1 MTEEMQ
7 GSPESHVHGSLVWRP
22 ADGVTPVMPGSTD
35 TITIA
40 QTAGMPEDRH
50 RHLPQRGPTARGP
63 LAGPV
68 ARPIAWLLRSGTDE
82 AAWVRPA
89 ALGIG
94 LLVAVL
100 YIWNLAANGYANTY
114 YAAAAQ
120 AASQSWVAWFFGSV
134 DAGNF
139 ITVDKPPLST
149 MLMGL
154 SVRVFG
160 LSSWSILLPQALLG
174 VASVLLLFSVV
185 KRSFG
190 PIAATIAGVVM
201 ALTPV
206 AVLMFR
212 FNNPDALLTF
222 LLIAGGWAMLRAVE
236 DGRYRWLIAAGI
248 FVGLAFMTKYL
259 QAYLVLPA
267 FTLTYLI
274 AAKASIRRRIAG
286 FLILAITTFLASAWW
301 VAIVQITPLS
311 IRPFIGGSTDGTA
324 LQLLLGYDGLGRIF
338 GQGGGAGTPSLFR
351 LLGADFGGQISWLI
365 PLALICLIVGLYL
378 RLEEART
385 DGVRAAYVLW
395 GGWLIGAGIVFSF
408 MSGIVHSYY
417 AVALAP
423 AIAAL
428 VGAGLVDLWRIRARF
443 QFGGIGLAVGVMVT
457 AIWAAV
463 LLARSPDFLPWL
475 APAVLLGGFVASAL
489 LVIPDVRAYP
499 RLGAFAA
506 GLALLAVLAAPTAF
520 AAVTATTSYGGPSP
534 SAGPGPGSNVPAG
547 RASSS
552 SGALRGRSLGIGGP
566 PTDSSPRTFG
576 RRVSPPGAARTLPSP
591 GTPGSDPLLDQYLL
605 ANHGSATW
613 IVAVSGAQQAA
624 TIELA
629 TGAPVMAMGG
639 FSGNDGAPTLSQ
651 LQADVA
657 AGTLRFVLINGG
669 RALFSSFMGRAGG
682 SGSISAWVAAHGK
695 VVSSAGTA
703 SGILYD
709 LA

>member
-1 MTEEMQ
+1 MTTLTN
-7 GSPESHVHGSLVWRP
+7 PP
-22 ADGVTPVMPGSTD
+22 
-35 TITIA
+35 IA
-40 QTAGMPEDRH
+40 LPEDRH
-50 RHLPQRGPTARGP
+50 RHLPQRGPTAHGPLVGP
-63 LAGPV
+63 LA
-68 ARPIAWLLRSGTDE
+68 RPMAWLVRSGTDE

-94 LLVAVL
+94 LLAAVL
-100 YIWNLAANGYANTY
+100 YVWNLAANGYANTY

-120 AASQSWVAWFFGSV
+120 AAAQSWVAWFFGSV

-160 LSSWSILLPQALLG
+160 LNSWSILLPQALLG
-174 VASVLLLFSVV
+174 VASVLLLFSAV

-190 PIAATIAGVVM
+190 PVAAAIAGVVM

-236 DGRYRWLIAAGI
+236 DGRHRWLIAAGI

-259 QAYLVLPA
+259 QACLVLPA

-286 FLILAITTFLASAWW
+286 FLILATTTFLASAWW
-301 VAIVQITPLS
+301 VAIVQITPMS

-338 GQGGGAGTPSLFR
+338 GQGGGAGGAGGGGGFSGTPGILRLFNI
-351 LLGADFGGQISWLI
+351 DFGGQISWLI
-365 PLALICLIVGLYL
+365 PLALIALAVGLAL
-378 RLEEART
+378 RLRAPRT

-395 GGWLIGAGIVFSF
+395 GGWLIGTGIVFSF

-428 VGAGLVDLWRIRARF
+428 AGAGLVDLWRIRTRF

-475 APAVLLGGFVASAL
+475 APAVLLVGFLASAL

-520 AAVTATTSYGGPSP
+520 AAVTATTAYGGATP
-534 SAGPGPGSNVPAG
+534 SAGPATVGSDNGGPGGNG
-547 RASSS
+547 
-552 SGALRGRSLGIGGP
+552 GFGGGGP
-566 PTDSSPRTFG
+566 GGGFG
-576 RRVSPPGAARTLPSP
+576 GGAGGAPGGSAPGA
-591 GTPGSDPLLDQYLL
+591 GTAGGGTGAGTADETLDQYLL
-605 ANHGSATW
+605 ANRGSATW

-639 FSGNDGAPTLSQ
+639 FSGTDAAPTLAE

-657 AGTLRFVLINGG
+657 AGKLRYILIGGNGG
-669 RALFSSFMGRAGG
+669 GPGGFGGPGGGG
-682 SGSISAWVAAHGK
+682 SSAIAAWVTAHGT
-695 VVSSAGTA
+695 VVSAAGT
-703 SGILYD
+703 GGGTLYD
-709 LA
+709 LSGAASSTNS

>member
-1 MTEEMQ
+1 MTTLTN
-7 GSPESHVHGSLVWRP
+7 PP
-22 ADGVTPVMPGSTD
+22 
-35 TITIA
+35 IA
-40 QTAGMPEDRH
+40 LPEDRH
-50 RHLPQRGPTARGP
+50 RHLPQRGPTAHGP
-63 LAGPV
+63 LVGPL
-68 ARPIAWLLRSGTDE
+68 ARPIAWLVRSGTDE

-94 LLVAVL
+94 LLAAVL
-100 YIWNLAANGYANTY
+100 YVWNLAANGYANTY

-120 AASQSWVAWFFGSV
+120 AAAQSWVAWFFGSV

-139 ITVDKPPLST
+139 ITIDKPPLST

-160 LSSWSILLPQALLG
+160 LNSWSILLPQALLG
-174 VASVLLLFSVV
+174 VASVLLLFSTV

-190 PIAATIAGVVM
+190 PVAAAIAGVVM

-236 DGRYRWLIAAGI
+236 DGRHRWLIAAGI

-286 FLILAITTFLASAWW
+286 FLILATTTFLASAWW
-301 VAIVQITPLS
+301 VAIVQITPMS

-324 LQLLLGYDGLGRIF
+324 LQLLLGYDGLARIF
-338 GQGGGAGTPSLFR
+338 GQGGGGASVPGLFR
-351 LLGADFGGQISWLI
+351 LMGADFGGQISWLL
-365 PLALICLIVGLYL
+365 PLALISLVVGLYL

-395 GGWLIGAGIVFSF
+395 GGWLIGTGIVFSF

-428 VGAGLVDLWRIRARF
+428 AGAGLVDLWRIRARF

-457 AIWAAV
+457 AIWAAI

-475 APAVLLGGFVASAL
+475 APAVLLVGFLASAL

-520 AAVTATTSYGGPSP
+520 AAVTATTAYGGSTP
-534 SAGPGPGSNVPAG
+534 SAGPGLGSNIV
-547 RASSS
+547 ASLGNS
-552 SGALRGRSLGIGGP
+552 SGGELRGRALRIGVP
-566 PTDSSPRTFG
+566 PSNASPAPFG
-576 RRVSPPGAARTLPSP
+576 HGVPSPGARRNVPPP
-591 GTPGSDPLLDQYLL
+591 GTPGNDPLLDQYLL
-605 ANHGSATW
+605 ANRGSATW

-639 FSGNDGAPTLSQ
+639 FTGSDATPTLAE

-657 AGTLRFVLINGG
+657 AGKLRYILIGGNGG
-669 RALFSSFMGRAGG
+669 RGLSTISPDRISFVGRGVG
-682 SGSISAWVAAHGK
+682 SASIRRWVVGHGK
-695 VVSSAGTA
+695 IMSTVGTV

-709 LA
+709 LAGAAPSAGS